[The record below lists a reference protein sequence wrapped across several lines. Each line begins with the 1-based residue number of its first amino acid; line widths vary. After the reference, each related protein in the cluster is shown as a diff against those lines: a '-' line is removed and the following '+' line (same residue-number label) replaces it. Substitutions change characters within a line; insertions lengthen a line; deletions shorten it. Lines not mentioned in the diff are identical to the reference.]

1 MNLGIT
7 VGQVIEVKMGD
18 YLNSLPAAE
27 RAQKKQEYIEA
38 GQASI
43 QSDIDEA
50 ESLADSVQST
60 GQQVL
65 ESIPIWTTQIAS
77 IAAGIA
83 NPITSIPSITAL
95 ATMKQNISATK
106 DTVTRA
112 FSQIK
117 RITGIL
123 TTLGVTSMVVATLVN
138 LLNTAKSGLDSIP
151 EIEIPEP
158 TPGSEELSNVHKYE
172 VLSGNIEGR
181 VMNSKT
187 EYYLFQSVE
196 EQIPQTVNINFPASP
211 KDGEVHI
218 LKVDYS
224 TNPSGVDFVIHA
236 NYNQYI
242 VLNGGHAYNIDLL
255 QRGEYAQYMFVDRN
269 RTWVRI
275 Y

>member
-7 VGQVIEVKMGD
+7 IGQVIEVKMGD

-27 RAQKKQEYIEA
+27 RAQKKQEYIQA
-38 GQASI
+38 GQAAI
-43 QSDIDEA
+43 QGDIDEA

-60 GQQVL
+60 GQQVI
-65 ESIPIWTTQIAS
+65 ESIPIWVTQIAS

-83 NPITSIPSITAL
+83 NPITSIPSVTAL

-112 FSQIK
+112 FSQIQ
-117 RITGIL
+117 RIISIL
-123 TTLGVTSMVVATLVN
+123 GTLGVTSAAIGTLTN

-158 TPGSEELSNVHKYE
+158 TPGAEELSNVHKYE
-172 VLSGNIEGR
+172 ILSGNIEGR
-181 VMNSKT
+181 VMNPET

-196 EQIPQTVNINFPASP
+196 EQIPQTVNINFPANP

-242 VLNGGHAYNIDLL
+242 GNHQTYDLL
-255 QRGEYAQYMFVDRN
+255 QRGGYAQYIFIDRS

>member
-27 RAQKKQEYIEA
+27 RAQKKQEYIQA
-38 GQASI
+38 GQAAI
-43 QSDIDEA
+43 QGDIDEA

-60 GQQVL
+60 SQQVI
-65 ESIPIWTTQIAS
+65 ESIPIWVTQIAS

-83 NPITSIPSITAL
+83 NPITSIPSVTAL

-112 FSQIK
+112 FSQVQ
-117 RITGIL
+117 RIMGIL
-123 TTLGVTSMVVATLVN
+123 STLGVTSAAIGILTN
-138 LLNTAKSGLDSIP
+138 LLNTAQSGLDNIP

-158 TPGSEELSNVHKYE
+158 TPGAEELSNVHKYK
-172 VLSGNIEGR
+172 VLSGNIEGM
-181 VMNSKT
+181 VMDSKT
-187 EYYLFQSVE
+187 EYYLFWEVVE
-196 EQIPQTVNINFPASP
+196 QLPQVVNIKFPANP
-211 KDGEVHI
+211 HDGEVHI
-218 LKVDYS
+218 LKIDYS
-224 TNPSGVDFVIHA
+224 TNQSGVDFVIQA
-236 NYNQYI
+236 NYNQY
-242 VLNGGHAYNIDLL
+242 LALQLSHQYTYDLL
-255 QRGEYAQYMFVDRN
+255 HRGDYAHYIFVDRS